1 MPKPTK
7 IVEPE
12 MVEYTTKNGEV
23 KRMSK
28 VHWESFKLPK
38 NERARLRSMTSPGFA
53 QAFYEENK

>member
-12 MVEYTTKNGEV
+12 MVEYTTKNGDV

-28 VHWESFKLPK
+28 YYFDAFKLPK